1 MDDMDLLQR
10 IRFVFTVAISLML
23 FAVICGL
30 TLPKKTALVLLE
42 RLYDLGKALLL
53 YPPDICPHPLFNT
66 PIIKSQF
73 INRPFF
79 PPPPHGFRLRFLA
92 CHGFPPFPL
101 RGLRS
106 SIRWHVVQSLHHRDS
121 LRLPV

>member
-42 RLYDLGKALLL
+42 RLYDLGKALM
-53 YPPDICPHPLFNT
+53 
-66 PIIKSQF
+66 
-73 INRPFF
+73 
-79 PPPPHGFRLRFLA
+79 GW
-92 CHGFPPFPL
+92 L
-101 RGLRS
+101 RGWFGRVDARLEGKLRGKKPEPPAS
-106 SIRWHVVQSLHHRDS
+106 GGLV
-121 LRLPV
+121 

>member
-42 RLYDLGKALLL
+42 RLYDLGKALSANA
-53 YPPDICPHPLFNT
+53 FWS
-66 PIIKSQF
+66 K
-73 INRPFF
+73 FF
-79 PPPPHGFRLRFLA
+79 MRMGW
-92 CHGFPPFPL
+92 L
-101 RGLRS
+101 RGWFGRVDARLEGKLRGKKPEPPAS
-106 SIRWHVVQSLHHRDS
+106 GGLV
-121 LRLPV
+121 